1 MRALKKSPPRKIPKL
16 TGIYPIMILDM
27 CRFFCTFID
36 ITQTDMLPSQQPI
49 PFSDYC
55 ELYDLII
62 PQDNLLRRINDL
74 VDFSFIRKELMDKYC
89 LDNGRMAESPVV
101 MFKYLLL
108 KTIYDISDVD
118 VVERSRYDMSFKYF
132 LGMSPENTDLIN
144 PSSLSKFRK
153 LRLKDKDL
161 LNLLIGKTVEIAMEK
176 GIIKS
181 HTIIVDA
188 THTGSRSN
196 AYSPVEILR
205 LRSKQLRK
213 SLYDSDE
220 TVKDVLPAK
229 NTDDDLGRELDYTKD
244 LLKVVSSKPM
254 LAEIPKVK
262 ERLNMLKEVLSDIE
276 DHYVTSKDEDARIGH
291 KGGDDPFF
299 GYKTHMAMSDERII
313 TAATVTSGEK
323 GDGPQLEELVE
334 QSRANG
340 MIVDAV
346 VGDTAYSGKDNIILS
361 NDKDKGFK
369 LVARLNPIISNG
381 TRKEEDRFDYNKDAG
396 MFVCPAGH
404 MAVRKDIRKKGQG
417 KNHALVFFF
426 DVGKCKV
433 CSRRNGCYKEGAKS
447 KSYSVQIKSEEHQQQ
462 ADFEKTEEFRE
473 KAKVRYKI
481 EAKNAE
487 LKNVFGYDRADSY
500 GLDCMRMQGAMAI
513 FAANIKR
520 ILRLS

>member
-1 MRALKKSPPRKIPKL
+1 
-16 TGIYPIMILDM
+16 
-27 CRFFCTFID
+27 
-36 ITQTDMLPSQQPI
+36 MLPQQQTMQ
-49 PFSDYC
+49 FSDYS
-55 ELYDLII
+55 ELYNLII
-62 PQDNLLRRINDL
+62 PKDNVLRRINDL
-74 VDFSFIRKELMDKYC
+74 VDFSFIRQELIDKYC
-89 LDNGRMAESPVV
+89 HDNGRMAESPVM

-132 LGMSPENTDLIN
+132 LGMTPESTDLIN

-181 HTIIVDA
+181 RTIIVDA

-196 AYSPVEILR
+196 PYSPIEILR

-213 SLYDSDE
+213 SLYESDE
-220 TVKDVLPAK
+220 SVKDKLPER
-229 NTDDDLGRELDYTKD
+229 NTDDELEHELDYTKE
-244 LLKVVSSKPM
+244 LLDVAGSNPC
-254 LAEIPKVK
+254 LAEIPKIK

-276 DHYVTSKDEDARIGH
+276 DHYVTSKDPDARVGH
-291 KGGDDPFF
+291 KSEEDSFF
-299 GYKTHMAMSDERII
+299 GYKTHIAMSDERII

-340 MIVDAV
+340 MIVETV
-346 VGDTAYSGKDNIILS
+346 VGDTAYSGKNNIILS
-361 NDKDKGFK
+361 NDEEKGFE
-369 LVARLNPIISNG
+369 LVARLNPTISNG
-381 TRKEEDRFDYNKDAG
+381 TRKEADRFDYNKDAG

-404 MAVRKDIRKKGQG
+404 MAIRKARQGKKGQG
-417 KNHALVFFF
+417 QNQSLVFFF
-426 DVGKCKV
+426 DVAKCRT
-433 CSRRNGCYKEGAKS
+433 CHRRHGCYKDGAKS
-447 KSYSVQIKSEEHQQQ
+447 KTYSVHIKSDEHQRQI
-462 ADFEKTEEFRE
+462 DFEKTEEF
-473 KAKVRYKI
+473 KAKVKVRYKI
-481 EAKNAE
+481 EAKNSE
-487 LKNVFGYDRADSY
+487 LKNVLGYDRADSY
-500 GLDCMRMQGAMAI
+500 GIDCMRMQGAMTI